1 MGTEDDFMGGMTND
15 MMWMLDF
22 ISNADMICPMFNFFI
37 DEAWGLGTGK
47 DWENGCRMNI
57 DV

>member
-1 MGTEDDFMGGMTND
+1 MGMDMGMTND

-22 ISNADMICPMFNFFI
+22 ISDANMICPMFNFFI